1 MNIQILHLI
10 DGAKKAKGLTVIIDV
25 FRAFTLEC
33 YLFHQGA
40 ERIIPIGNIEKAYQL
55 KNDNPNFILIGE
67 RNERIPNGFD
77 FGNSPTHLLNID
89 FSGKTIIHTTSAG
102 TQGLVNA
109 VSASQLITGSFV
121 NADAIVRYIKQ
132 MNPKDIT
139 LVCMGYSGL
148 YPTEEDT
155 FCAEY
160 IRNSVLE
167 LPTDLQKMIDIIR
180 FTSGKRLFEP
190 TNQEH
195 SPETDFFLCTEIGKF
210 DFVIKAD
217 IKNEGAIE
225 LKKIFC

>member
-1 MNIQILHLI
+1 
-10 DGAKKAKGLTVIIDV
+10 
-25 FRAFTLEC
+25 
-33 YLFHQGA
+33 
-40 ERIIPIGNIEKAYQL
+40 
-55 KNDNPNFILIGE
+55 
-67 RNERIPNGFD
+67 
-77 FGNSPTHLLNID
+77 
-89 FSGKTIIHTTSAG
+89 
-102 TQGLVNA
+102 
-109 VSASQLITGSFV
+109 
-121 NADAIVRYIKQ
+121 
-132 MNPKDIT
+132 
-139 LVCMGYSGL
+139 MGYSGL